1 MNNLKKRTITGALFA
16 GTIIGMTVAGPM
28 TFGILLFIISA
39 WSILEFYSLF
49 TTRNVFPQKFFGIAI
64 SQLFII
70 LMIFVARNHIPV
82 KWLLVM
88 IPLLFSVFIAE
99 LFRKQEH
106 PFLNIAITLT
116 GLIYITIPI
125 SLFGLMIFNVNLIG
139 DFNWHLA
146 LGIFFLH
153 WANDTGAYLIGSRFG
168 KRKLFKRHS
177 PNKTWEGSI
186 GGALT
191 ALLVAYA
198 LGSGFKEMDLVHWFA
213 IAFIIVI
220 TGTLGDLVESMLKRS
235 LQLKDT
241 GTIFPGHGG
250 MLDRFD
256 GLLLSL
262 PFIAFYLFF
271 CHVI

>member
-1 MNNLKKRTITGALFA
+1 MKNLQKRTITGALFA
-16 GTIIGMTVAGPM
+16 GTIIGMTAAGPM

-49 TTRNVFPQKFFGIAI
+49 TTRNVYPQKFFGIAI

-70 LMIFVARNHIPV
+70 LMILVARNAIPV

-88 IPLLFSVFIAE
+88 IPLLFSVFFAE
-99 LFRKQEH
+99 LFRKKEH

-139 DFNWHLA
+139 DFNSHLA

-177 PNKTWEGSI
+177 PNKTWEGSA
-186 GGALT
+186 GGALA

-198 LGSGFKEMDLVHWFA
+198 LGSGFKEMDMIHWMA
-213 IAFIIVI
+213 VAVIIVI
-220 TGTLGDLVESMLKRS
+220 TGTLGDLAESMLKRS

-256 GLLLSL
+256 GLLISL

>member
-1 MNNLKKRTITGALFA
+1 MNNLKKRTITGVLFA
-16 GTIIGMTVAGPM
+16 GIIIGMTVAGPM
-28 TFGILLFIISA
+28 SFGILLFIISA

-49 TTRNVFPQKFFGIAI
+49 TTRNVYPQKFFGIAI

-70 LMIFVARNHIPV
+70 LMILVARNAIPV

-99 LFRKQEH
+99 LFRKHEH

-139 DFNWHLA
+139 DFNSHLA

-186 GGALT
+186 GGALM

-198 LGSGFKEMDLVHWFA
+198 LGSVFTEMDMIHWLA
-213 IAFIIVI
+213 ISVIIVI
-220 TGTLGDLVESMLKRS
+220 AGTLGDLAESMLKRS

-256 GLLLSL
+256 GLLISL

>member
-1 MNNLKKRTITGALFA
+1 MNNLKKRTLTGVLFA
-16 GTIIGMTVAGPM
+16 GTIIGLTVGGPW
-28 TFGILLFIISA
+28 TFAVLLFIISS

-70 LMIFVARNHIPV
+70 LMILVARNVIPV
-82 KWLLVM
+82 KWLLIM
-88 IPLLFSVFIAE
+88 IPLLFSVFVAE
-99 LFRKQEH
+99 LFRNKEH

-125 SLFGLMIFNVNLIG
+125 SLFGLMIFNVNLAG
-139 DFNWHLA
+139 DFNSHLA

-153 WANDTGAYLIGSRFG
+153 WANDTGAYLAGSRFG

-186 GGALT
+186 AGMLT
-191 ALLVAYA
+191 SMLVAF
-198 LGSGFKEMDLVHWFA
+198 LLSISFTELDRHHWFM
-213 IAFIIVI
+213 IALIVVVA
-220 TGTLGDLVESMLKRS
+220 GTLGDLAESMLKRS

>member
-1 MNNLKKRTITGALFA
+1 MNNLKKRTITGVLFA
-16 GTIIGMTVAGPM
+16 GTIIGMTIAGPM

-153 WANDTGAYLIGSRFG
+153 WANDTGAYLVGSRFG

-198 LGSGFKEMDLVHWFA
+198 LGSRFNEMDMAHWLT
-213 IAFIIVI
+213 IALIIVI

>member
-16 GTIIGMTVAGPM
+16 GTIIGMTVAGPL

-49 TTRNVFPQKFFGIAI
+49 TTRNVYPQKFFGIAI

-70 LMIFVARNHIPV
+70 LMILVARNAIPV
-82 KWLLVM
+82 KWMLVM

-106 PFLNIAITLT
+106 PFLNIAITLA

-125 SLFGLMIFNVNLIG
+125 SLFGLMVFNVNLIG
-139 DFNWHLA
+139 DFNSHVA

-153 WANDTGAYLIGSRFG
+153 WANDTGAYLVGSRFG

-186 GGALT
+186 GGVLT
-191 ALLVAYA
+191 ALLVAYL
-198 LGSGFKEMDLVHWFA
+198 LGISFPEMDMSHWLA
-213 IAFIIVI
+213 IALIIVI
-220 TGTLGDLVESMLKRS
+220 TGTLGDLAESMLKRS

>member
-16 GTIIGMTVAGPM
+16 AIIIGMTLGGPM
-28 TFGILLFIISA
+28 TFGILLFVISA
-39 WSILEFYSLF
+39 WSVLEFYSLF

-70 LMIFVARNHIPV
+70 LMILVARNAIPV

-88 IPLLFSVFIAE
+88 IPLLFSVFFAE

-125 SLFGLMIFNVNLIG
+125 SLFGLMIFNVNLVG
-139 DFNWHLA
+139 DFNSHLA
-146 LGIFFLH
+146 LGIFLLH
-153 WANDTGAYLIGSRFG
+153 WANDTGAYLLGSQFG

-177 PNKTWEGSI
+177 PNKTWEGSL
-186 GGALT
+186 GGALL
-191 ALLVAYA
+191 AFLVAYV
-198 LGSGFKEMDLVHWFA
+198 LGIAFREMDMMHWLMMA
-213 IAFIIVI
+213 LIIVI
-220 TGTLGDLVESMLKRS
+220 TGTFGDLAESMLKRS